1 MGAQANLNQEG
12 MRIDAANDS
21 IVIRKYG
28 ASIVGGRTLDMT
40 DFPSELKC
48 IRSGHVI
55 IRSTTDETL
64 YKPMPV
70 ANDGKNYASLPN
82 NYEYAGVVV
91 ATKPVDYPLVGVMYD
106 GEVNDVA
113 SPYPLTSEMKAALKT
128 ALPGLVFMHD

>member
-12 MRIDAANDS
+12 IKILSANDS
-21 IVIRKYG
+21 IVIRNYG
-28 ASIVGGRTLDMT
+28 AGIKGGRTLDMS
-40 DFPSELKC
+40 DFPSDLKC
-48 IRSGHVI
+48 IRAGHVV

-70 ANDGKNYASLPN
+70 ASGGEAYGSLPEGF
-82 NYEYAGVVV
+82 EYVGVVV
-91 ATKPVDYPLVGVMYD
+91 ATKHVDYPLVGIMYA

-113 SPYPLTSEMKAALKT
+113 SPYPVTSIKAALKT

>member
-12 MRIDAANDS
+12 MKILSANDS

-28 ASIVGGRTLDMT
+28 AGINGGRTLDMSG
-40 DFPSELKC
+40 FPSDLKC
-48 IRSGHVI
+48 IKAGHVV
-55 IRSTTDETL
+55 IRSTEDETL

-70 ANDGKNYASLPN
+70 ADGGASYDSLPA
-82 NYEYAGVVV
+82 NYEYVGVVV
-91 ATKPVDYPLVGVMYD
+91 ATKPVDYPLVGIMYA

-113 SPYPLTSEMKAALKT
+113 SPYPVDSIKSALKT

>member
-1 MGAQANLNQEG
+1 MGAYANLNNEG
-12 MRIDAANDS
+12 MIIGAANDS

-28 ASIVGGRTLDMT
+28 AGIIGGHTLDMT
-40 DFPSELKC
+40 DFPSDLKV
-48 IRSGHVI
+48 IKAGHVV

-70 ANDGKNYASLPN
+70 ASGGAAYDSLPAG
-82 NYEYAGVVV
+82 YEYAGVVV
-91 ATKPVDYPLVGVMYD
+91 ATKPVDYPLVGIMYA

-113 SPYPLTSEMKAALKT
+113 SPYPVTSIKAALKT